1 VPSLYQLFL
10 FNMKHE
16 GLDDRVLP
24 VWNFTRWGSRMLAHW
39 GVVADLIYVD
49 AAHDEEFVW
58 ADLNDYWPLLRRG
71 GVMFGDDLTYP
82 GVAAALGRF
91 VEKEGVVLNKTD
103 GQWWI
108 LKGA

>member
-1 VPSLYQLFL
+1 
-10 FNMKHE
+10 
-16 GLDDRVLP
+16 
-24 VWNFTRWGSRMLAHW
+24 
-39 GVVADLIYVD
+39 
-49 AAHDEEFVW
+49 
-58 ADLNDYWPLLRRG
+58 
-71 GVMFGDDLTYP
+71 MFGDDLTYP